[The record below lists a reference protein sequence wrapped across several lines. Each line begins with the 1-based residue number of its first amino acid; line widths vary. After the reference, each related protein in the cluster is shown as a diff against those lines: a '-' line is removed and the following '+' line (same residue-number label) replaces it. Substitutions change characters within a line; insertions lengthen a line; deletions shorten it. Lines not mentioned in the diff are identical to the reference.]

1 MKPFVVA
8 VAALLFIFIPTRARS
23 AGSAANFEDQLA
35 ARGLIGGAV
44 GDFRLAQRIPQPAE
58 GVAASEIVANLAS
71 NGEEAAHATI
81 WQESI
86 AGHPTEF
93 MVTRAPG
100 GQTMAQYWVMRAG
113 GGCEL
118 YQSAVYSKDGRLV
131 TSDFWRNDPQA
142 LETPGAPEFPP
153 DLFPNNAL
161 PIGAF
166 FDSVGA
172 GTDGASGKVDIEAGP
187 FDFIQLDTWVDGFEK
202 IDTPAGNIDTV
213 KIVMRPNVDS
223 VLKDWPRMFRKM
235 ALPFI
240 PKDYFYFNSQPP
252 HQMVQFEGT
261 IGYPAPTLKA
271 HLLKTWLAP
280 AGVTPSPPNANL
292 EDALAARGLIGG
304 AMADSR
310 APLWEPTPAAGSVV
324 DEIAM
329 TLSSTHE
336 PMTNYKIWHEPLG
349 ADTLEIQET
358 RSPIGTVGVNY
369 WVLPARGE
377 GCLVAG
383 VENWSRD
390 GRLVSSD
397 LWRNDPATLHIPGAM
412 DFPDDLYPNISI
424 PIDAFFRALQAH
436 DGDRVAKV
444 DLQVSPYTYISLDTW
459 KAGSAEVT
467 TEGGSLPAEKIAVR
481 ADVATILPSWPSAL
495 RSAVTPFFP
504 KLILDYDATAPHD
517 LIDFHGPL
525 GWPAPTVDLQL
536 THRYVA
542 GVHTQSAAAK

>member
-1 MKPFVVA
+1 MKAVVVVTA
-8 VAALLFIFIPTRARS
+8 VLICLVPSWAHS
-23 AGSAANFEDQLA
+23 SDSVANFAEQLA

-44 GDFRLAQRIPQPAE
+44 GDFRMPESIAQPAE
-58 GVAASEIVANLAS
+58 GVSVSEIVATLAS
-71 NGEEAAHATI
+71 NNEEAAHATI
-81 WQESI
+81 WQETI
-86 AGHPTEF
+86 AGHLTEF
-93 MVTRAPG
+93 TVTRAPG
-100 GQTMAQYWVMRAG
+100 GQTMAQFWVMRAG

-142 LETPGAPEFPP
+142 LKVPGAPEFPP

-166 FDSVGA
+166 FNSIGA
-172 GTDGASGKVDIEAGP
+172 ATNGASGKVDVEAGP
-187 FDFIQLDTWVDGFEK
+187 FDFIQLDTWTDGVEK
-202 IDTPAGNIDTV
+202 IDTPAGNINAV
-213 KIVMRPNVDS
+213 KVVMRPNVDS
-223 VLKDWPRMFRKM
+223 VLKDWPQMFRKM

-252 HQMVQFEGT
+252 HQMVKFEGT
-261 IGYPAPTLKA
+261 IGYPAPTLKV
-271 HLLKTWLAP
+271 HLLKTWIAP
-280 AGVTPSPPNANL
+280 AGKTSSPPNANL
-292 EDALAARGLIGG
+292 EDALAARGLLGG
-304 AMADSR
+304 VMADSR
-310 APLWEPTPAAGSVV
+310 AQQQEPTPASGSVV

-329 TLSSTHE
+329 TLASTHE

-349 ADTLEIQET
+349 ENVLEIQET
-358 RSPIGTVGVNY
+358 RSSNGTVGINY
-369 WVLPARGE
+369 WVLPAHGV

-397 LWRNDPATLHIPGAM
+397 LWRNDPATLRIPGAM

-424 PIDAFFRALQAH
+424 PIDAFFRALQTH
-436 DGDRVAKV
+436 NGEGIAKV
-444 DLQVSPYTYISLDTW
+444 DLQVSAYTYISLDTW
-459 KAGSAEVT
+459 KTGSAQVT
-467 TEGGSLPAEKIAVR
+467 TEGGSLLADKIAVR

-504 KLILDYDATAPHD
+504 KLILDYDAAPPHD

-542 GVHTQSAAAK
+542 GAPTQSAATR